1 MPPSET
7 ATALLLAANS
17 KKIPQDDWLCYWNA
31 DLNVPFS
38 LLLPSLRSHVNR
50 LAGNKAKG
58 VTKQRLKLTIRRGE
72 KKIAACIADQ
82 LIIDS
87 PSLMSRLPPGSYE
100 AVLLKCA
107 PIPPQARRHLVDC
120 DLWKAA

>member
-1 MPPSET
+1 MIIHIKMSEVQVEVRN
-7 ATALLLAANS
+7 AAG
-17 KKIPQDDWLCYWNA
+17 
-31 DLNVPFS
+31 DLIGSFS
-38 LLLPSLRSHVNR
+38 DA
-50 LAGNKAKG
+50 AGFRKWRAQMQKE
-58 VTKQRLKLTIRRGE
+58 RGE

-107 PIPPQARRHLVDC
+107 PIPPQARSHLVDC
-120 DLWKAA
+120 DLWKAT

>member
-1 MPPSET
+1 MIIHIKMSEVQVEVRN
-7 ATALLLAANS
+7 AAG
-17 KKIPQDDWLCYWNA
+17 
-31 DLNVPFS
+31 DLIGSFS
-38 LLLPSLRSHVNR
+38 DA
-50 LAGNKAKG
+50 AGFRKWRAQMQKE
-58 VTKQRLKLTIRRGE
+58 RGE

-100 AVLLKCA
+100 AMLLKCV

-120 DLWKAA
+120 DLWKAT